1 MEIESYRNLEP
12 LPIQLTLENQKKLTK
27 TFLILVCRRRFQT

>member
-12 LPIQLTLENQKKLTK
+12 FPIQLTLENQKKIDEN
-27 TFLILVCRRRFQT
+27 FS

>member
-12 LPIQLTLENQKKLTK
+12 LPIQLTLENQKKIDEN
-27 TFLILVCRRRFQT
+27 FS